1 MKIVVGKAIGVKAP
15 ATAAASVKTS
25 PQALIEL
32 IKQRTV
38 AVKGA
43 YLTLTGS
50 AVHLKDGS
58 SLHTDS
64 IEHQSDAAKAAK
76 AAGIAFYW
84 E

>member
-43 YLTLTGS
+43 YLTL
-50 AVHLKDGS
+50 HLKDGS
-58 SLHTDS
+58 SLPTDA